1 MGHFL
6 GNGRNKLGATSWNE
20 GAPFKG
26 RKVSKELYKRLWEGR
41 VRAVKVDGRWLI
53 LITPTGGGP
62 RSPER
67 DCKASAREAG
77 CGQV

>member
-1 MGHFL
+1 MTKMSVRDYAAREGLSL
-6 GNGRNKLGATSWNE
+6 GG
-20 GAPFKG
+20 
-26 RKVSKELYKRLWEGR
+26 VYKRLWEGR